1 MTHAGVASSAC
12 CVRVTARMPSRPY
25 QPDPARL
32 WKILAGA
39 LFATIALGALLL
51 YRSLG
56 RSVAEVAAV
65 QRGTATAAVY
75 GTVKIQSAI
84 VREIRAQN
92 TGIIKFADGIASG
105 VVSIGSAVK
114 RDQVLGTITDEA
126 TTKALRQ
133 AQTEL
138 EAATQRQKLGPP
150 SAEVLKTAQDNLKR
164 LQSLQANTVPAAE
177 IARVQ
182 AEVKRLIDAEKVEAL
197 ELKKA
202 VQMGE
207 TNLQGLQDQM
217 KRTELRAS
225 MDGILN
231 AIAPADG
238 DLVFANNLLF
248 TIATKDTYVEGQV
261 NEEDVGEIR
270 DGMKADVRLYSFS
283 QRQFTAKVST
293 VLPST
298 DANSQRYT
306 VVLYLENAPDNLRAG
321 MTGEMNIIIARRENA
336 LIVPSRAL
344 QNEQLL
350 LVDDGVIAP
359 RTVKTG
365 YRGLDTTE
373 IASGLNEG
381 DLVVVQEQEQF
392 RPGQRVRTVVVNA
405 AGKRR

>member
-1 MTHAGVASSAC
+1 
-12 CVRVTARMPSRPY
+12 MPSRPY

-39 LFATIALGALLL
+39 LLATIALGVLLL
-51 YRSLG
+51 WRSLG
-56 RSVAEVAAV
+56 RAVAEVAAV

-75 GTVKIQSAI
+75 GTVKIQSSI
-84 VREIRAQN
+84 VREVRAQN

-126 TTKALRQ
+126 TIKALRQ

-138 EAATQRQKLGPP
+138 ETATQRQKLGPP

-177 IARVQ
+177 IERVK
-182 AEVKRLIDAEKVEAL
+182 AEVKRLIDAEKIEAL

-202 VQMGE
+202 VQMSE
-207 TNLQGLQDQM
+207 TNVQGLQDQI

-270 DGMKADVRLYSFS
+270 DGMMADLRLYSFS
-283 QRQFTAKVST
+283 QRRFTAKVST

-298 DANSQRYT
+298 DTNSQRYT
-306 VVLYLENAPDNLRAG
+306 VVLYLENPPDNLRAG

-350 LVDDGVIAP
+350 AVIDGVIVP
-359 RTVKTG
+359 RTVKVG

-381 DLVVVQEQEQF
+381 DLVVVQDQEQF
-392 RPGQRVRTVVVNA
+392 RSGQRVRTVVVNA
-405 AGKRR
+405 GAKKR